1 MIDFRMPSITRR
13 DFLNG
18 TALAIG
24 AGLTPAVALAA
35 DPGRYYP
42 PALTGL
48 RGQHPG
54 SFEVAHG
61 FAREGRTF
69 GVTDAPIEERYDL
82 VVVGGGISGLSAAW
96 FYRRAVGP
104 QARILILDNHDDFGG
119 HAKRNEF
126 TVGAQSLIGY
136 GGSQSIQSPQTL
148 WSDAAKGLLRD
159 LGVDLARFETAFER
173 GFYSSLGLSR
183 GVFFDRETFGRDTL
197 MAGDPLLS
205 RGAGAGEGLAGFVAA
220 APIAGASKQQLLS
233 LYDPGRDPLAGKSNE
248 EKLKI
253 LKATSYRD
261 YLTKICGCSEEVA
274 NCFQGRPL
282 GFFGLGCDAV
292 SALDLRG
299 FGYPGFAGLG
309 LAADDHPEWNE
320 PYIYHFPDGNA
331 SLARLLVR
339 ALIPNVAPSGTIEDG
354 VPAAA
359 HARAMDDIVPAVAH
373 ARAMDDI
380 VLANFD
386 YEQLDAAANDVRI
399 RLLSTVLDVQQ
410 TGEGVRIGYVRN
422 GTAHRVAAKHAILAC
437 FHMMI
442 PYLMPELPQ
451 AQREALALNVK
462 TPLVYTNVVTR
473 NWQSWR
479 ALKVSDIAAPMSFF
493 NHAALDFPVDLGGY
507 RHPRDPAEPIVV
519 HLVHV
524 PGAPNSGLDA
534 RAQFHIGQAKLLGM
548 TFADFETRIRDQLD
562 RMLGAGGFVSGRDI
576 AAITVNRW
584 PHGYGYVANSLFDS
598 DDYDD
603 RVVKL
608 ARQPFGRVAIANSDA
623 GGDAYAH
630 LAINE
635 AARAVR
641 EVLG

>member
-24 AGLTPAVALAA
+24 AGLTPAAALAA
-35 DPGRYYP
+35 APGRHYP
-42 PALTGL
+42 PALTGM

-69 GVTDAPIEERYDL
+69 GVADAAVEERYDL
-82 VVVGGGISGLSAAW
+82 VVVGGGISGLAAAW
-96 FYRRAVGP
+96 FYRQTVGP

-126 TVGAQSLIGY
+126 TVGARSLVGY
-136 GGSQSIQSPQTL
+136 GGSQSIQSPKTL
-148 WSDAAKGLLRD
+148 WSDAAKGLLRN
-159 LGVDLARFETAFER
+159 LGVDVARFETAFER
-173 GFYSSLGLSR
+173 GFYASLGLSR

-197 MAGDPLLS
+197 IAGDPLLS
-205 RGAGAGEGLAGFVAA
+205 RGADAGEGLAGFVAA
-220 APIAGASKQQLLS
+220 APISDASKQQLLS
-233 LYDPGRDPLAGKSNE
+233 LFNPGRDPLAGKSNE

-261 YLTKICGCSEEVA
+261 YLTKICGCGDEVA

-292 SALDLRG
+292 SAFDLRG
-299 FGYPGFAGLG
+299 FGYPGFTGLG
-309 LAADDHPEWNE
+309 LAAEDHPEWSE

-339 ALIPNVAPSGTIEDG
+339 AL

-359 HARAMDDIVPAVAH
+359 PGRT
-373 ARAMDDI
+373 MDDI
-380 VLANFD
+380 VLADFD
-386 YEQLDAAANDVRI
+386 YEQLDRAENSVRI
-399 RLLSTVLDVQQ
+399 RLLSTVLAVHQ
-410 TGEGVRIGYVRN
+410 TGEGASIGYVHN
-422 GTAHRVAAKHAILAC
+422 GTAHRVTAEHAILAC

-451 AQREALALNVK
+451 AQRDALALNVK

-473 NWQSWR
+473 NWQPWR
-479 ALKVSDIAAPMSFF
+479 TLKVSDIAAPMSFF
-493 NHAALDFPVDLGGY
+493 THAALDFPVDLGGY
-507 RHPRDPAEPIVV
+507 RHPRDPVEPVVV

-534 RAQFHIGQAKLLGM
+534 RAQFHIGQAKLFAM

-562 RMLGAGGFVSGRDI
+562 RMLGPGGFVSERDI

-584 PHGYGYVANSLFDS
+584 PHGYGYVANSLFDA

-608 ARQPFGRVAIANSDA
+608 ARQPVGRVAIANSDA